1 MTSKTLAELKKEWL
15 NDPKI
20 KEEYDAM
27 KVEFEI
33 AALLIEARTKAHLT
47 QSELA
52 KRMKSTQS
60 HVARLESGSY
70 LPSLTSILRYS
81 QAVGRKIKIEIHPD
95 MKAIA

>member
-1 MTSKTLAELKKEWL
+1 MKSKTLAELKKEWL
-15 NDPKI
+15 KDPKV
-20 KEEYDAM
+20 KKEYDAM
-27 KVEFEI
+27 EVEFQI

-52 KRMKSTQS
+52 EKMNSTQA
-60 HVARLESGSY
+60 HIARLESGNY

-81 QAVGRKIKIEIHPD
+81 KAVGRKIKIEIHPD